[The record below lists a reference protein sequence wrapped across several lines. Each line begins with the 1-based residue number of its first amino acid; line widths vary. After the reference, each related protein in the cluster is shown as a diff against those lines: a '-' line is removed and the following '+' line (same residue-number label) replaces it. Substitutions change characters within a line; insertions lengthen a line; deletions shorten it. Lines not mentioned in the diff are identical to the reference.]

1 MSKEEKDI
9 LRAKIGQLLWISN
22 KTRPDISFDVSTLA
36 SNLNTSTVNELIYCN
51 KITSKI
57 HHNSFSINYKKSNRN
72 RKIRV
77 YTDAA
82 YGNLKNGGSQ
92 GGYFIFL
99 MGAKNCCNL
108 ISWQSKQLRRIAQSS
123 LTAETIALLDGVETA
138 LYIKELYKELY
149 AEKVTIEVFIDNQS
163 LLDALKSS
171 KYVNEK
177 RLRIDIA
184 ALKEYVINKD
194 VNNIKWI
201 KSSEQ
206 LADILTK
213 STANSLSLVKVLS
226 NGDI

>member
-1 MSKEEKDI
+1 M
-9 LRAKIGQLLWISN
+9 
-22 KTRPDISFDVSTLA
+22 
-36 SNLNTSTVNELIYCN
+36 IYCN
-51 KITSKI
+51 KIISKN
-57 HHNSFSINYKKSNRN
+57 HHNFFSITYQKLNRN
-72 RKIRV
+72 QNIRV

-99 MGAKNCCNL
+99 IGRKICCNL

-138 LYIKELYKELY
+138 LYLKELYKELY

-194 VNNIKWI
+194 INNIKWI
-201 KSSEQ
+201 NSSEQ

-213 STANSLSLVKVLS
+213 STANSL
-226 NGDI
+226 

>member
-1 MSKEEKDI
+1 M
-9 LRAKIGQLLWISN
+9 
-22 KTRPDISFDVSTLA
+22 
-36 SNLNTSTVNELIYCN
+36 
-51 KITSKI
+51 
-57 HHNSFSINYKKSNRN
+57 
-72 RKIRV
+72 
-77 YTDAA
+77 
-82 YGNLKNGGSQ
+82 
-92 GGYFIFL
+92 
-99 MGAKNCCNL
+99 
-108 ISWQSKQLRRIAQSS
+108 
-123 LTAETIALLDGVETA
+123 LDGVETA

-184 ALKEYVINKD
+184 ASKEYVINKD
-194 VNNIKWI
+194 INNIKWI

-206 LADILTK
+206 LANILTK